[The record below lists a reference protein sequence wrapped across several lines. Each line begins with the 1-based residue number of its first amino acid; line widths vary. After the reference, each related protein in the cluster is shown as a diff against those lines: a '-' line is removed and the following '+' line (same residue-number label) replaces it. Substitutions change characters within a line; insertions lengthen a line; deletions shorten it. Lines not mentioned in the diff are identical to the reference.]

1 MATIFARLSAN
12 RYDEALVAQGAI
24 PCLLAMLCVQD
35 PNHPEFCKRVRYKA
49 AICIGTIA
57 SRSYGLKA
65 VHDSKGYY
73 ALSEVLRLEKGK
85 KNPVGM
91 ICSSLM
97 SRLEGKYQL
106 ETVV

>member
-35 PNHPEFCKRVRYKA
+35 ANHPDFCKRVRYKA

-65 VHDSKGYY
+65 VHDSKGSHT
-73 ALSEVLRLEKGK
+73 L
-85 KNPVGM
+85 
-91 ICSSLM
+91 
-97 SRLEGKYQL
+97 
-106 ETVV
+106 